1 MDVGQDVEQLDED
14 EQQAPATG
22 PAPSWTTWK
31 VVGVVVAVAVV
42 AVLMALI
49 LADRL
54 ATPAE
59 DAVDV
64 GFVHDMIDHHE
75 QAIRMAVLGIENS
88 EDLEVQRYAREVII
102 AQQWEIGYMSS
113 LLDEWGLGRGD
124 PDRDTM
130 VWMDMPTS
138 VENMPGMA
146 SAEDFEAFSEAQGP
160 EADEWFLQLMT
171 DHHRGGIHM
180 AEEAVATAS
189 DQRVRDLAAQ
199 MEAGQRAEL
208 REYALAAQRL
218 GIELDPT

>member
-1 MDVGQDVEQLDED
+1 VDVGQDIEQLDED
-14 EQQAPATG
+14 RAEVTEPG
-22 PAPSWTTWK
+22 PVGIWTTGK
-31 VVGVVVAVAVV
+31 VVGVVVAVAAV
-42 AVLMALI
+42 AVLLALV
-49 LADRL
+49 LADRFS
-54 ATPAE
+54 APAE
-59 DAVDV
+59 DSVDV
-64 GFVHDMIDHHE
+64 GFLHDMTDHHE
-75 QAIRMAVLGIENS
+75 QAIRMAVLGIENAD
-88 EDLEVQRYAREVII
+88 DLEVQRYAREVII
-102 AQQWEIGYMSS
+102 AQQWDIGYMSA

-146 SAEDFEAFSEAQGP
+146 SEEDFAAFADAQGT

-171 DHHRGGIHM
+171 EHHRGGIHM
-180 AEEAVATAS
+180 AEEAATTAS

-218 GIELDPT
+218 GIELAPN